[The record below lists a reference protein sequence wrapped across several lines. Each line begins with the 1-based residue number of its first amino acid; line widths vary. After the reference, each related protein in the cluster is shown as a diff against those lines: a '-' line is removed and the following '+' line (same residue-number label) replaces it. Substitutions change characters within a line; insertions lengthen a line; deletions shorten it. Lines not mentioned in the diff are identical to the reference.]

1 MNPSFNS
8 IEIMGNVGKKP
19 VISYLN
25 NSTPVVRLRVC
36 VNDRYTDKTTGQI
49 KENTQW
55 FSVLLYNK
63 LAELAGEYL
72 LQGDSVFIRGSMRS
86 RRYSYNDEE
95 REVWEIYADTM
106 RILSVKKDRP

>member
-19 VISYLN
+19 IISYLN

-72 LQGDSVFIRGSMRS
+72 QYL
-86 RRYSYNDEE
+86 YEALCAH
-95 REVWEIYADTM
+95 ADIHTM
-106 RILSVKKDRP
+106 MKKEKYGKFMQIH